1 MQENKNLVQEAL
13 IQMKQVEEAIAENAK
28 GILHSTMKE
37 EIKQLV
43 KESLSEQ
50 DDEEEVDTDLD
61 ADIDDTDVDTE
72 VDTDVDM
79 DMDVDDDEMDMDV
92 DTDIDM
98 DSEDESPID
107 LTDASDEE
115 ILKVFKAM
123 GEDDGIIV
131 KKDGN
136 NIHLTDDDADTEYLV
151 KLGESEEDEINMN
164 EMYDI
169 MNQETDE
176 SVQDVIDAIF
186 SKDGDTSEVDIKDV
200 EPDDEMMESDDDEV
214 VYEIHLDDEDDY
226 DHYRGAEK
234 DDAEHIYDLEKDM
247 KRDSEYTEQMDDED
261 SDDDDDEMMESDDD
275 EMMESDDDDEMM
287 ESDDEDEESID
298 ESYNHRRAVREG
310 KSTVKPKGV
319 GIGSGPKFTYK
330 SKAAGGFKE
339 DKKEGPKSVGTG
351 KAKFEYKKGAN
362 MEAKSKVVKAET
374 KESYGSKKDEF
385 KRSKVDGVEKK
396 AGTKDGHYKDYEG
409 KFGGNKGDKS
419 KTHAGKDYEKTETK
433 EAARTY
439 GFGSKEG
446 RGLRKGITNNRNYV
460 YSNSGVKVEST
471 QAEVSMLREKN
482 EEYRKAL
489 NIFREKLNEVAIFNS
504 NLAYAT
510 RLFTE
515 HSTTKKEKINILRR
529 FDGVETLKESKNLYK
544 SIKDEL
550 SKGDTQS
557 ITESVETKLNKQVST
572 GSSINLIESKT
583 YENPQ
588 FLRIKDLMSK
598 L

>member
-13 IQMKQVEEAIAENAK
+13 IQMKNVEEAIAENAK
-28 GILHSTMKE
+28 GILASTMKE
-37 EIKQLV
+37 EINQLV

-50 DDEEEVDTDLD
+50 DMEDEVEL
-61 ADIDDTDVDTE
+61 
-72 VDTDVDM
+72 DVDM
-79 DMDVDDDEMDMDV
+79 DDEDVDMDTDNEDDMEMDMEFDM
-92 DTDIDM
+92 DMDM
-98 DSEDESPID
+98 DSEESPID

-123 GEDDGIIV
+123 GEEDGIIV
-131 KKDGN
+131 KKDGED
-136 NIHLTDDDADTEYLV
+136 IHLTDNDADAEYLV
-151 KLGESEEDEINMN
+151 KLGESEEEMDETMIDEID
-164 EMYDI
+164 EMDVDT
-169 MNQETDE
+169 E
-176 SVQDVIDAIF
+176 DVINAIF
-186 SKDGDTSEVDIKDV
+186 SKDGDVEDIDVDQDEEV
-200 EPDDEMMESDDDEV
+200 M
-214 VYEIHLDDEDDY
+214 YEIEFDSEDD
-226 DHYRGAEK
+226 
-234 DDAEHIYDLEKDM
+234 
-247 KRDSEYTEQMDDED
+247 
-261 SDDDDDEMMESDDD
+261 
-275 EMMESDDDDEMM
+275 MM
-287 ESDDEDEESID
+287 ESDDEDMMEEEDEDDMMESEDEDMMESDDEDMMESEDEDMMEEDDEEDLD

-330 SKAAGGFKE
+330 DKAAGGFKE

-362 MEAKSKVVKAET
+362 MEGKSKVVKAET
-374 KESYGSKKDEF
+374 KEGQ
-385 KRSKVDGVEKK
+385 G
-396 AGTKDGHYKDYEG
+396 YKDKEDERLSMKHG
-409 KFGGNKGDKS
+409 KIAPKNL
-419 KTHAGKDYEKTETK
+419 KTTKARRDDAGFEKRETK

-439 GFGSKEG
+439 GMGSKEG

-460 YSNSGVKVEST
+460 YGKSGVKVEST
-471 QAEVSMLREKN
+471 QEEVNMLREKN

-529 FDGVETLKESKNLYK
+529 FDNVETLKESKNLYK

-550 SKGDTQS
+550 SKTES
-557 ITESVETKLNKQVST
+557 TPINESVETKLNRNVST
-572 GSSINLIESKT
+572 GSSTTLIESKT

-588 FLRIKDLMSK
+588 FMRMKDLMSK
-598 L
+598 IG